1 MPVTI
6 GHSLSFCGRA
16 LSSEDLDLIRQ
27 VTQDCSRLSL
37 TELSCT
43 VCELLDWR
51 RANGALKTREC
62 YGFLQVL
69 QARGWLTSL
78 PPLHLTSPH
87 RPRTLTLDSASDP
100 RPPLQGALSLYL
112 PLEFLRVQT
121 PSDRRLFHQ
130 YLQRYHYLG
139 YRVPYGA
146 QLRYFVRSQQPPLPL
161 LACLLFT
168 SAAWKMAARDNWIG
182 WSDTAR
188 QAHLTQVVNQS
199 RFLILPWIH
208 IRYLASHLLAQ
219 AARRLPLDWH
229 AAYQVQPLLLETL
242 VHAARFPGTCYRA
255 ANWIQVGLTQGRGR
269 MDRTGQA
276 QGRSPKRIFLY
287 PLHPQARQLLC
298 RQPDSSPGVPHELA

>member
-1 MPVTI
+1 MPITI
-6 GHSLSFCGRA
+6 GNSLSFCGRA
-16 LSSEDLDLIRQ
+16 LSREDLDLIRQ

-37 TELSCT
+37 TELSRT

-51 RANGALKTREC
+51 RANGALKTRVC
-62 YGFLQVL
+62 YGFLQRL

-78 PPLHLTSPH
+78 PPLRLTSPR

-100 RPPLQGALSLYL
+100 GAPLDGPLRPYL
-112 PLEFLRVQT
+112 PLEFLLVQT

-146 QLRYFVRSQQPPLPL
+146 QLRYWVRSQQPPFPL

-168 SAAWKMAARDNWIG
+168 SAAWKMAPRDTWIG

-188 QAHLTQVVNQS
+188 QANLPQVINHS
-199 RFLILPWIH
+199 RFLILPWVR
-208 IRYLASHLLAQ
+208 IRYLASPLLAQ
-219 AARRLPLDWH
+219 AARQLPQDWR
-229 AAYQVQPLLLETL
+229 ACYQVQPLLLETL
-242 VHAARFPGTCYRA
+242 VDAARFPGTCYRA
-255 ANWIQVGLTQGRGR
+255 ANWIEVGITQGRGR

-276 QGRSPKRIFLY
+276 QGRSPKHIFLY
-287 PLHPQARQLLC
+287 PLYHQTRQLLAREPC
-298 RQPDSSPGVPHELA
+298 SSPGVTHEPA